1 MSNPIETACLA
12 YVRAWNERDP
22 ATRAGLLAACWA
34 DDGRL
39 VSHGRTY
46 RGRADLEAAIVA
58 FQADPQW
65 ARVRLTSAID
75 AGGTTFRFRGVAER
89 DDGTT
94 AEATD
99 AGEVDG
105 DGRIILI
112 LTFNGPLRD
121 A

>member
-1 MSNPIETACLA
+1 MSIEDACRT
-12 YVRAWNERDP
+12 YVAAWNERDP
-22 ATRAGLLAACWA
+22 ARRAALIEACWA
-34 DDGRL
+34 AEARL

-65 ARVRLTSAID
+65 ARVRLTSVID

-89 DDGTT
+89 HDGTT

-99 AGEVDG
+99 AGEVDA
-105 DGRIILI
+105 DGRILLI
-112 LTFNGPLRD
+112 LTFNGRLAD
-121 A
+121 AT

>member
-1 MSNPIETACLA
+1 MSIEDACRT
-12 YVRAWNERDP
+12 YVAAWNERD
-22 ATRAGLLAACWA
+22 AGKRASLLEACWA
-34 DDGRL
+34 DGGRL

-46 RGRADLEAAIVA
+46 RGRGDLEAAIVA

-65 ARVRLTSAID
+65 ARVRLTSVID

-89 DDGTT
+89 HDGSS

-99 AGEVDG
+99 AGEVDA
-105 DGRIILI
+105 DGRIALI

-121 A
+121 AP